1 MNKKSVI
8 VEMPYERFDKYGA
21 AALTNAELLA
31 IILRTGTQ
39 GESATELARRVLS
52 LRDNENQSL
61 SVLYGLTQQ
70 ELSSVKGIGAVK
82 ATKLLC
88 ITEIVKRMVKE
99 CRAKSPEFTSPGEI
113 AGFFMEEM
121 RHDGREKI
129 ILLSFDNRMRLTGQ
143 EVLSVG
149 TANMAL
155 LSPREVFVSAL
166 RSGALRI
173 VLIHNHPSGDPTPS
187 REDIEITKQL
197 EKLGELM
204 GVQLT
209 DHIIIGDNCF
219 TSMRQEKI
227 LEQADGTV

>member
-1 MNKKSVI
+1 MSKKSDI
-8 VEMPYERFDKYGA
+8 VEMPYERFAKYGA

-31 IILRTGTQ
+31 VILRTGTQ

-52 LRDNENQSL
+52 LHGNDNQSL
-61 SVLYGLTQQ
+61 SVLYGLTQT
-70 ELSSVKGIGAVK
+70 ELSAIRGIGSVK

-88 ITEIVKRMVKE
+88 ITEIVRRITKE
-99 CRAKSPEFTSPGEI
+99 CRTKSPELSSPDDI
-113 AGFFMEEM
+113 AAYFMEEM
-121 RHDGREKI
+121 RHDSREKI
-129 ILLSFDNRMRLTGQ
+129 VLLCFDSRMKLVGQ
-143 EVLSVG
+143 EILSVG

-155 LSPREVFVSAL
+155 LSPREVFVSAV
-166 RSGALRI
+166 RAGALRM

-197 EKLGELM
+197 DKLGEMM
-204 GVQLT
+204 GIRLT
-209 DHIIIGDNCF
+209 DHIIIGDNCY